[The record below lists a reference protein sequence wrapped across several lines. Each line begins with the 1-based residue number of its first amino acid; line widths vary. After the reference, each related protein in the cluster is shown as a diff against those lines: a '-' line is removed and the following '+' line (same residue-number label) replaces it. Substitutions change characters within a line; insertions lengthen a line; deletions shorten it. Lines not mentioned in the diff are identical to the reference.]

1 MWSPAQYHRY
11 NNERSRPFFDLL
23 AQVHLTDVRTIA
35 DLGCGSGELTSA
47 LAEQWPASRVWGI
60 DSSPEMIAEAK
71 AHELPDRLTFECG
84 DFRQWNAPA
93 PVDLLFSN
101 AAFQWVPDH
110 HALLRRLFEMIAP
123 GGALAFQVPG
133 NFEAPS
139 HELLAKLRTSEKW
152 KSRVG
157 EGASRH
163 LVVQS
168 PTWYLEFLT
177 KLGMRVDAWETTYM
191 HVLTGENAVLEWVKG
206 TALRPVLAA
215 LSTTEQ
221 AEFCGE
227 YSVLLREAYPSRSLG
242 TVFPFRRIFVV
253 AGRQ

>member
-23 AQVHLTDVRTIA
+23 AQVHLTEVRTIV
-35 DLGCGSGELTSA
+35 DLGCGSGELTA
-47 LAEQWPASRVWGI
+47 VLAERWPRARVRGV

-71 AHELPDRLTFECG
+71 AHEISGRMTFERG
-84 DFRQWNAPA
+84 DFRKWTATA

-101 AAFQWVPDH
+101 AAFQWAPEH
-110 HALLRRLFEMIAP
+110 ETLLRRLFEMIAP

-139 HELLAKLRTSEKW
+139 HELLMKLRTSAKW
-152 KSRVG
+152 NSRVG
-157 EGASRH
+157 EGAARH
-163 LVVQS
+163 LAVH
-168 PTWYLEFLT
+168 PPDWYLAFLT
-177 KLGMRVDAWETTYM
+177 SLGMRVDAWETTYL
-191 HVLTGENAVLEWVKG
+191 HVLSGENAVLEWVKG

-215 LSTTEQ
+215 LSVKEQ
-221 AEFCGE
+221 SEFCTE
-227 YSVLLREAYPSRSLG
+227 YSLLLSEAYPTRDFG

-253 AGRQ
+253 AYH

>member
-23 AQVHLTDVRTIA
+23 ARVQLEDVRTIA
-35 DLGCGSGELTSA
+35 DLGCGSGELTTA
-47 LAEQWPASRVWGI
+47 LAERWPASRVLGV

-71 AHELPDRLTFECG
+71 AYELSGRMTFELS
-84 DFRQWNAPA
+84 DFRQWNPPS

-101 AAFQWVPDH
+101 AAFQWVTDH
-110 HALLRRLFEMIAP
+110 HTLMRRLFGMIAP

-133 NFEAPS
+133 NFGAPS
-139 HELLAKLRTSEKW
+139 HDLLVKLRTSAKW
-152 KSRVG
+152 NNRVG
-157 EGASRH
+157 EGADRH
-163 LVVQS
+163 LVVQT
-168 PTWYLEFLT
+168 PAWYLEFLT
-177 KLGMRVDAWETTYM
+177 HLGMRVEAWETTYM

-215 LSTTEQ
+215 LSSTEQ
-221 AEFCGE
+221 VEFCSE
-227 YSVLLREAYPSRSLG
+227 YSVLLNGAYPARDFG

-253 AGRQ
+253 SYRR